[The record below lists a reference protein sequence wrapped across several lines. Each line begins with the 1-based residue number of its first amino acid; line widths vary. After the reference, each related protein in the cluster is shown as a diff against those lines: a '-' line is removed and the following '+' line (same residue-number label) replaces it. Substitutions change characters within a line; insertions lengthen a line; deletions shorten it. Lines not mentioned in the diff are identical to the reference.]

1 MFALYVQLADMA
13 QRAGLLPATVLA
25 LFLVLT
31 VSLPYLALHLQI
43 LRFPRFVIVAQQ
55 VLTPQP
61 TRLNAYHAPEDDME
75 PAEVT
80 NVQALVLRVDLELAL
95 QINALVLVKRAPIL
109 QTVLQQ
115 LHALLV
121 LLEHSASGWVSRQSL
136 RLALESLLARQAN
149 MHSLVFHLQTLRV
162 TVFVLS
168 VQLASTDQELD
179 SPQVTAQAL

>member
-1 MFALYVQLADMA
+1 
-13 QRAGLLPATVLA
+13 
-25 LFLVLT
+25 
-31 VSLPYLALHLQI
+31 
-43 LRFPRFVIVAQQ
+43 
-55 VLTPQP
+55 
-61 TRLNAYHAPEDDME
+61 ME
-75 PAEVT
+75 LAEVT

-109 QTVLQQ
+109 HTVLQQ

-136 RLALESLLARQAN
+136 RLALESLLARQEN

-179 SPQVTAQAL
+179 SSQVTVQAL

>member
-1 MFALYVQLADMA
+1 MFALYVQLESLELAEA
-13 QRAGLLPATVLA
+13 LLLLA
-25 LFLVLT
+25 RVMFLVLP
-31 VSLPYLALHLQI
+31 VSLPYLVRPLQLI
-43 LRFPRFVIVAQQ
+43 SFPRFVIVAQE

-75 PAEVT
+75 LAELT

-109 QTVLQQ
+109 QVVLQQ

-136 RLALESLLARQAN
+136 WLALESLLARQAN

-162 TVFVLS
+162 TAFVLS

-179 SPQVTAQAL
+179 SSQKTVQAL